1 MTTMRAIRKLRPVPW
16 FHDGCTGLA
25 VRAQADVPPFDDLMI
40 HSALL
45 RGAAGC
51 ERLAALDR
59 VINRELWPLGYVAY
73 IERNVGD
80 GGIVLV
86 EIAAGR

>member
-1 MTTMRAIRKLRPVPW
+1 MRA
-16 FHDGCTGLA
+16 
-25 VRAQADVPPFDDLMI
+25 QSDVPSFDDLMI

-45 RGAAGC
+45 RGAAAC

-59 VINRELWPLGYVAY
+59 VINRELWPLGYVAQ
-73 IERNVGD
+73 IERCVTD